1 MTLLRPALLSLCL
14 VLSAPA
20 LAPAQPAGALPDD
33 IAAAFAARDYVTART
48 ALAPLAAQDGQG
60 LAQFR
65 LGALLVQ
72 GQGGARDIEGG
83 IALLEQARDNKI
95 DAAGVLLARMFLTG
109 QSAGVDRDPAR
120 AAAYLGPLAEDGAA
134 EAQYYLA
141 LLHDSG
147 AGVPQDAERATTLFR
162 AAATQGHTE
171 AQYELSKRL
180 SRGDESPEATAE
192 AARWLA
198 AAAEGGHVEAQ
209 YFLAFAF
216 DTGNG
221 LAPDKE
227 AALNWYRR
235 AAEGGLPIA
244 QRTLGTKHLMG
255 SDGAA
260 QDAAEALRWLNA
272 AAEAGDPGAM
282 MNLALAYG
290 GAGGVPVDDRAAAT
304 WLDRA
309 SEAGLGQAS
318 YLLGQYIETG
328 RASGTP
334 DLKTAARYYRLAGEQ
349 GQQDGPVR
357 LGVLTAQGAL
367 DGIVPPHMAVD
378 WVVLAAVRGEDA
390 ARGWLRTQADQDLR
404 AAQAALGQLL
414 LDTDGDAGA
423 ALPYLMR
430 AAETG
435 DVPSQF
441 RLATL
446 YATGNG
452 TDLDYVQAHAWFNIA
467 ATRGHAEAGAQRDV
481 LGKLMTPDQVSAAQ
495 AQVRTFFDTAL
506 ERVPATARTQP

>member
-14 VLSAPA
+14 VLTAPGMTS
-20 LAPAQPAGALPDD
+20 AQPADALPDD
-33 IAAAFAARDYVTART
+33 IAAALSAQDYVTART
-48 ALAPLAAQDGQG
+48 ALTPLSAQDGQAW
-60 LAQFR
+60 AQFR
-65 LGALLVQ
+65 LGVLLVQ
-72 GQGGARDIEGG
+72 GQGGPRDIEGG
-83 IALLEQARDNKI
+83 IALLEQALEGGTS
-95 DAAGVLLARMFLTG
+95 AAGTLLARMFLTG
-109 QSAGVDRDPAR
+109 QGAGVDRDPAR
-120 AAAYLGPLAEDGAA
+120 AAGYLGPLAEEGVA

-147 AGVPQDAERATTLFR
+147 AGVPQDAERALTLLR
-162 AAATQGHTE
+162 AAATQGHTD
-171 AQYELSKRL
+171 AQYDLSKRL
-180 SRGDESPEATAE
+180 SRGEESPEATAE
-192 AARWLA
+192 AVRWLA

-209 YFLAFAF
+209 YFLAFAL

-221 LAPDKE
+221 IAPDKP

-235 AAEGGLPIA
+235 AAEGGMPIA
-244 QRTLGTKHLMG
+244 QRTLGTKHLLG

-260 QDAAEALRWLNA
+260 QDAGEALRWLNA

-290 GAGGVPVDDRAAAT
+290 GAGAVPVDDAAAAT

-318 YLLGQYIETG
+318 FLLGQYIETG
-328 RASGTP
+328 RGMGAP
-334 DLKTAARYYRLAGEQ
+334 DVKTAARYYRLAGEQ
-349 GQQDGPVR
+349 GYQDGPVR
-357 LGVLTAQGAL
+357 LGTLVAEGAL

-378 WVVLAAVRGEDA
+378 WVVMAAAEGADA

-404 AAQAALGQLL
+404 AAQAALGALL
-414 LDTDGDAGA
+414 LDTDGDATR
-423 ALPYLMR
+423 ALPYLAR

-435 DVPSQF
+435 DVPAQF

-452 TDLDYVQAHAWFNIA
+452 TALDYVQAHAWFNIA

-495 AQVRTFFDTAL
+495 AQVRTFFDTASD
-506 ERVPATARTQP
+506 RIPAAARTQP